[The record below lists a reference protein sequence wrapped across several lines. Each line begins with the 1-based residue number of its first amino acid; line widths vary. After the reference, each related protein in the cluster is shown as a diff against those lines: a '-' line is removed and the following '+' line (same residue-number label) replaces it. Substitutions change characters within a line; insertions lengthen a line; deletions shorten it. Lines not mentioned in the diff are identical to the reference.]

1 MQRVLTCWNVLLN
14 FLQFTVT
21 WLSVRSSSFQSFIKN
36 EPRLLFYEG
45 NFLQDATRAERVS
58 REEVEA
64 AVGQQG
70 LASLEKVGAAV
81 LETDGTVTVVPR
93 TALGQRSALFNVAS
107 RRPDRE

>member
-1 MQRVLTCWNVLLN
+1 MLRVLTCWNVLLI

-64 AVGQQG
+64 AVRQQG

-93 TALGQRSALFNVAS
+93 TALWQRSALFNVAS
-107 RRPDRE
+107 RRPHRE